1 VTEQEMSDLWR
12 LRTKWLGVYH
22 VALVDD
28 VWRAKRH
35 HDVTT
40 VITAD
45 TAEDLG
51 QQIQADYATAGQTA

>member
-1 VTEQEMSDLWR
+1 LETAYE
-12 LRTKWLGVYH
+12 
-22 VALVDD
+22 VAGRIPRRFRDD

-45 TAEDLG
+45 TAEELG